1 MKVDII
7 AIGVH
12 PDDVE
17 LSCAGTILKHI
28 ALGKTVGILDLTLGE
43 LGTRGNSELRTK
55 EALNAAKLLGVAFR
69 KQLTLKDGFF
79 ENNQSNLIPII
90 EIIRE
95 TQPEIV
101 LANAISDRHPD
112 HGRAA
117 KLIADACFYS
127 GLSKIE
133 TVLNKK
139 QQIAWRPKA
148 LYHYIQDNY
157 LEPDIVIDVTN
168 FMDKKFAAI
177 KAFES
182 QFFNPNSNEPKTPI
196 SGEHYLDFVKSKM
209 NVFGRSIGAQY
220 AEGFIKSRTIG
231 VNNLFDLI

>member
-1 MKVDII
+1 MKIDIL

-55 EALNAAKLLGVAFR
+55 EALNAAKLLGVSFR
-69 KQLTLKDGFF
+69 KQLSLKDGFF

-95 TQPEIV
+95 TKPEIV
-101 LANAISDRHPD
+101 LANAVLDRHPD

-117 KLIADACFYS
+117 KLTADACFYS

-133 TVLNKK
+133 TVINK
-139 QQIAWRPKA
+139 QQQIPWRPKA

-157 LEPDIVIDVTN
+157 MEPDLVIDVTN
-168 FMDKKFAAI
+168 FIDKKFAAI
-177 KAFES
+177 NAFES
-182 QFFNPNSNEPKTPI
+182 QFFNPNSTEPITPI

-209 NVFGRSIGAQY
+209 NVFGRAIGAQY